1 MAPTGA
7 NVSVG
12 GKGLLGSVGRVVAD
26 RATVV
31 THEEASRVLVVITH
45 DVDRALVIPPGALV
59 ERISHLDEVTLPA
72 ADQCLSSA
80 GRSVHPREDE
90 GFGPATSC
98 SICCVSA
105 LLVVMT
111 VTLIARGPPPAYA
124 FGASARAPA
133 HHGKPEACPP
143 LSTGLLS
150 TFPDQVRIGEAT
162 RAEDTGAVALTET
175 RRRGTSSGAAPTPRG
190 KIAVE
195 PARRGA
201 ELVVVAR

>member
-1 MAPTGA
+1 MT
-7 NVSVG
+7 
-12 GKGLLGSVGRVVAD
+12 
-26 RATVV
+26 
-31 THEEASRVLVVITH
+31 
-45 DVDRALVIPPGALV
+45 
-59 ERISHLDEVTLPA
+59 
-72 ADQCLSSA
+72 
-80 GRSVHPREDE
+80 

-105 LLVVMT
+105 LLVGMT
-111 VTLIARGPPPAYA
+111 VTLVARGPPPACA

-190 KIAVE
+190 KISVE
-195 PARRGA
+195 PARRGD
-201 ELVVVAR
+201 ELVARSSLTLSRHESQTRWTCLFQKPSRRVEVAVR